1 MIYLALDRLR
11 QRKKADFACCRSSDD
26 RLAASLRV
34 LLPDELTSS
43 ARSITCIE
51 EEQRTVRG
59 IVVPENG
66 TAASQSWNVEI
77 ECLDASGSYHLRD
90 E

>member
-1 MIYLALDRLR
+1 MLPIFGRSAG
-11 QRKKADFACCRSSDD
+11 RKPPG
-26 RLAASLRV
+26 

-43 ARSITCIE
+43 LVHNGAL
-51 EEQRTVRG
+51 RG
-59 IVVPENG
+59 AKNGAWNRRPENG

-77 ECLDASGSYHLRD
+77 ECLDASGSYHYRD